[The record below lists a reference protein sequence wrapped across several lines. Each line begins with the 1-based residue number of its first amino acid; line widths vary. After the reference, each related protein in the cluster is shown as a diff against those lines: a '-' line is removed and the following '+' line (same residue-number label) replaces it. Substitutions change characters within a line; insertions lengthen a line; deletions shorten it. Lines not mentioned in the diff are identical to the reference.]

1 MIKVVHCQGL
11 SRGPPIVRAL
21 EVDLV
26 LLAAAIARGR
36 IAEAPGHA
44 QAAVVDVLGVGN
56 PVRTAANFA
65 LAS

>member
-1 MIKVVHCQGL
+1 M
-11 SRGPPIVRAL
+11 RAL